1 MVGEIG
7 LEPTRVASPVPKTG
21 VSTIPPLAL
30 VCGVCKGVE
39 SNTHTFILKREVL
52 RILFVYRQLL
62 GPPVSNTIRV
72 NMVANTTMSMPTISL
87 PGCLRL
93 P

>member
-30 VCGVCKGVE
+30 LCVVCDGVE
-39 SNTHTFILKREVL
+39 SITHLSFKREVL
-52 RILFVYRQLL
+52 KKLVIL
-62 GPPVSNTIRV
+62 
-72 NMVANTTMSMPTISL
+72 
-87 PGCLRL
+87 
-93 P
+93 

>member
-52 RILFVYRQLL
+52 RIL
-62 GPPVSNTIRV
+62 
-72 NMVANTTMSMPTISL
+72 
-87 PGCLRL
+87 
-93 P
+93 

>member
-1 MVGEIG
+1 MVGEKG
-7 LEPTRVASPVPKTG
+7 LEPSPIARPVPKTG

-52 RILFVYRQLL
+52 RILLVYRQLL

-72 NMVANTTMSMPTISL
+72 NMVARTTMSMPTIGL
-87 PGCLRL
+87 PGF